1 MGASGAPARAGW
13 SGLPGGQAPAGCP
26 AWRAPPSCRVVGLA
40 GSMTSGPGPLGPI
53 GQGDIRVRANGGPGP
68 PGPGVACRRPLRSV
82 ARQRHRR
89 LPLPLAARCGAPS
102 RPGVVQAAC
111 ATAASTWAAV
121 ECHDPAQF
129 HGATEQNVFAP
140 ATMRWSSHTIG
151 TFVCERRG
159 LLLHRLE
166 LRGSRAARRSK
177 PSAKS
182 SRTSYAQVRAV
193 AIACG
198 STERSHPVYGR
209 AANRSVCANPIAL
222 MSAAKP
228 QRAAVGFE
236 GHLRKS
242 TKHSAAVAR
251 QMGPTGRAPSCG
263 RRCGAR
269 ERSMRKLSVWTK
281 DFTCSALT
289 CALRGSA
296 AERAREELGTA
307 GAKQVHRRMP
317 DRRRPEQPRVAAAL
331 RVQWR

>member
-1 MGASGAPARAGW
+1 
-13 SGLPGGQAPAGCP
+13 
-26 AWRAPPSCRVVGLA
+26 
-40 GSMTSGPGPLGPI
+40 MTSGPGPLGPI
-53 GQGDIRVRANGGPGP
+53 GQGDIRANGGP
-68 PGPGVACRRPLRSV
+68 PGVACRRPLRSV

-102 RPGVVQAAC
+102 RPGAAQDAC

-242 TKHSAAVAR
+242 STAR
-251 QMGPTGRAPSCG
+251 READGADPDGLTSSCG

-269 ERSMRKLSVWTK
+269 ER
-281 DFTCSALT
+281 
-289 CALRGSA
+289 
-296 AERAREELGTA
+296 
-307 GAKQVHRRMP
+307 
-317 DRRRPEQPRVAAAL
+317 
-331 RVQWR
+331 